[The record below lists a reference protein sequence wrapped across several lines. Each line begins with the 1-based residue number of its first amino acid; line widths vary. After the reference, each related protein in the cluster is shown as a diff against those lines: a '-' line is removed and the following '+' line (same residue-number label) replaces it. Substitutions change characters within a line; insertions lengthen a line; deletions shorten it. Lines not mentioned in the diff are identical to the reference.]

1 LAHRLRVAGYGG
13 ARLFSRGAIGK
24 LYAASGGIPRLVN
37 IIANKALMLC
47 YGEGRQQVS
56 RRHVKLAAGDTQSG
70 KRTGWRWPWLAGAGL
85 TLLAAACGL
94 TWTLSK

>member
-1 LAHRLRVAGYGG
+1 
-13 ARLFSRGAIGK
+13 
-24 LYAASGGIPRLVN
+24 
-37 IIANKALMLC
+37 MLC

-70 KRTGWRWPWLAGAGL
+70 KRAGWRWPWLAGAGL